1 MNHFSSSLIIIH
13 IFKYDHLRIPLLST
27 TTLVYDNIEMD
38 IQKYWW
44 MEMGVSG
51 IFLWA
56 MHMYNANQHL

>member
-1 MNHFSSSLIIIH
+1 MSNLRIQHNYTYSSMI
-13 IFKYDHLRIPLLST
+13 DHLRIPLLST
-27 TTLVYDNIEMD
+27 TTLVYDNIEMA